1 MISGRS
7 VVQSISRSFNSLP
20 LWVRFWIAGWLVP
33 VNAASIFLLGTPVG
47 LWTAISAGLVGVSNT
62 WLALRL
68 GGLSRA
74 LAFPHLVVWIPLCFA
89 IAARLAGPDAGS
101 IGRTEYIYGVVVL
114 TTNILSI
121 GFDLVDAYRW
131 IAGERSVPGQGST
144 GPV

>member
-1 MISGRS
+1 MNSGRS
-7 VVQSISRSFNSLP
+7 VVQSIALSFKSLP
-20 LWVRFWIAGWLVP
+20 LRVRLWIAGWLVP
-33 VNAASIFLLGTPVG
+33 VNAASIFFLGTPVG

-74 LAFPHLVVWIPLCFA
+74 LAFPHLVVWIPLCIA
-89 IAARLAGPDAGS
+89 IAARLTGPDAGS

-114 TTNILSI
+114 TTNIISI

-131 IAGERSVPGQGST
+131 IAGDRSVPGQGSK
-144 GPV
+144 GPA

>member
-1 MISGRS
+1 MNSGRS
-7 VVQSISRSFNSLP
+7 VVQSISLSFNSLP
-20 LWVRFWIAGWLVP
+20 LWVRLWIAGWLVP
-33 VNAASIFLLGTPVG
+33 VNAASIFFLGTPVG
-47 LWTAISAGLVGVSNT
+47 LWTAISAGLVGISNT

-74 LAFPHLVVWIPLCFA
+74 LAFPHIVVWIPLCIA
-89 IAARLAGPDAGS
+89 IAARLTGPDAGS

-114 TTNILSI
+114 TTNIIST

>member
-1 MISGRS
+1 MNSDQS
-7 VVQSISRSFNSLP
+7 VVQSISLSFKSLP
-20 LWVRFWIAGWLVP
+20 LWVRLWIAGWLVP
-33 VNAASIFLLGTPVG
+33 VNAASIFFIGTPIG

-74 LAFPHLVVWIPLCFA
+74 LAFPHLVVWIPLCIS
-89 IAARLAGPDAGS
+89 IAARLTGPDGGS

-114 TTNILSI
+114 TTNIISI

-144 GPV
+144 GPA

>member
-1 MISGRS
+1 MNSGRS
-7 VVQSISRSFNSLP
+7 VVQSISLSFSSLP
-20 LWVRFWIAGWLVP
+20 LWVRLWIVGWLVP
-33 VNAASIFLLGTPVG
+33 VNAASIFFLGTPVG

-68 GGLSRA
+68 GGLSRG
-74 LAFPHLVVWIPLCFA
+74 LAFPHLVVWIPLCIA
-89 IAARLAGPDAGS
+89 IAARLTGPDAGS

-114 TTNILSI
+114 TTNIISI

-144 GPV
+144 GPA

>member
-1 MISGRS
+1 MNSGRS
-7 VVQSISRSFNSLP
+7 VVQSIALSFKSLP
-20 LWVRFWIAGWLVP
+20 LWVRLWIAGWLVP
-33 VNAASIFLLGTPVG
+33 VNAASIFFLGTPVG

-74 LAFPHLVVWIPLCFA
+74 LAFPHLVVWIPLCIA
-89 IAARLAGPDAGS
+89 IAARLTGPDAGS

-114 TTNILSI
+114 TTNIISI

-131 IAGERSVPGQGST
+131 IAGERSVPGQGSK
-144 GPV
+144 GPA